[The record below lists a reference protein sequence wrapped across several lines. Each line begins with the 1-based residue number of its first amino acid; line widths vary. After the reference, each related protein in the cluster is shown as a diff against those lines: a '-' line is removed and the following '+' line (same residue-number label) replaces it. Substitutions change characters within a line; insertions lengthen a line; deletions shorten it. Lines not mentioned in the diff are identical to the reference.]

1 MKNELYVGSISFKA
15 TEEDLEKLFSLV
27 GRVTSIHLITDLA
40 TGQFK
45 GCGYVRMSTVEEAK
59 EAVETFDGALL
70 IDKVISVSIARPNP
84 QGPKRTFGGDRKKPA
99 AGPGKEKEKRP
110 SAPRGRK

>member
-15 TEEDLEKLFSLV
+15 TEEDLLKLFTLV
-27 GRVTSIHLITDLA
+27 GTVTSIHLITDSA

-45 GCGYVRMSTVEEAK
+45 GCGYVRMSTVEQAK

-70 IDKVISVSIARPNP
+70 IDKVITVSIARPNP
-84 QGPKRTFGGDRKKPA
+84 QTKTRFFPGGESKKPA
-99 AGPGKEKEKRP
+99 QGKGKRP
-110 SAPRGRK
+110 VAPKGRTSR